1 MPEYRAYVVGRD
13 GHYLRSQ
20 AFVAA
25 DDESAIE
32 HARKF
37 IDVDDVELWSG
48 TRFVAR
54 LDHKAK

>member
-1 MPEYRAYVVGRD
+1 MSLGGD

>member
-1 MPEYRAYVVGRD
+1 MLSGGMD
-13 GHYLRSQ
+13 YLQSH

-37 IDVDDVELWSG
+37 IDVDVVELWSG
-48 TRFVAR
+48 IRVVAR